1 MTRVKLCGMWRD
13 EDICAVAAAAPDMV
27 GFVID
32 FPRSR
37 RSVTPER
44 AWELSRL
51 LDAEPGGAGIERVG
65 VFVDE
70 PAESVALIA
79 EACGLAWVQLH
90 GHEDAAYIECLRGE
104 LPRATRVI
112 QAFRVRGSS
121 DVRAAEQS
129 PADLVLL
136 DNGQGTGEAFD
147 WSLVR
152 GVGRPFILAGGLTPD
167 NVAAAIDAVR
177 PWGVDMSSGIETN
190 NIKDASKM
198 AAAVAAAKG
207 GR

>member
-13 EDICAVAAAAPDMV
+13 EDIRAVAAAAPDMV

-32 FPRSR
+32 FARSH

-44 AWELSRL
+44 AWELARL
-51 LDAEPGGAGIERVG
+51 LEAEPGGDAIERVG

-70 PAESVALIA
+70 DPESVALIA
-79 EACGLAWVQLH
+79 DACGLAYVQLH
-90 GHEDAAYIECLRGE
+90 GHEDAAYIESLRPE
-104 LPRATRVI
+104 LPRGCKVI
-112 QAFRVRGSS
+112 QAFRVRTAA
-121 DVRAAEQS
+121 DVASVEKS

-147 WSLVR
+147 WSLVT
-152 GVGRPFILAGGLTPD
+152 GVGRPFILAGGLTPE
-167 NVAAAIDAVR
+167 NVAVAIEDVG

-190 NIKDASKM
+190 GIKDANKM